1 MAVVVIR
8 EESGIMAQVLVE
20 PDRGSGLGLKF
31 LPFWIVLLSPALQP
45 MATAESHGA
54 LKGTVTLKETG
65 EPLHHV
71 SVAIEDLG
79 RSTVTEHDGAYEF
92 EGVPPGTY
100 HLVGHLDSLFTE
112 VHTSVTIDAGT
123 TTEADI
129 VLELLPRRYE
139 VTVTG
144 HEEHETVFE
153 AFQSIESLGPYD
165 LAESANVSV
174 GELLD
179 HKVGTGIAKRGF
191 GPGASR
197 PIIRGFDG
205 DRILILE
212 DGVRTG
218 SLASQSG
225 DHGELI
231 NPAQLERMEIVKG
244 SGHAALQWER
254 HGGDGQCHQPPSP
267 GSSPPPRGRPRFRL
281 RLGWDHQCIGRG
293 QRRGRVRRRRVV
305 VLGPGRRRPNRRLH
319 GARAGHDL
327 QLPLEDDQRRRRIR
341 VLRRE
346 DVLQP
351 GDQI

>member
-1 MAVVVIR
+1 MTI
-8 EESGIMAQVLVE
+8 E
-20 PDRGSGLGLKF
+20 PGK
-31 LPFWIVLLSPALQP
+31 
-45 MATAESHGA
+45 
-54 LKGTVTLKETG
+54 
-65 EPLHHV
+65 
-71 SVAIEDLG
+71 
-79 RSTVTEHDGAYEF
+79 
-92 EGVPPGTY
+92 
-100 HLVGHLDSLFTE
+100 
-112 VHTSVTIDAGT
+112 

-165 LAESANVSV
+165 LAESADISV

-212 DGVRTG
+212 DGIRTG

-244 SGHAALQWER
+244 PATLLPGGGRAARDGTVEWAVRILGTDER
-254 HGGDGQCHQPPSP
+254 L
-267 GSSPPPRGRPRFRL
+267 FRL
-281 RLGWDHQCIGRG
+281 RRGSAGAAGRPE
-293 QRRGRVRRRRVV
+293 RIRGF
-305 VLGPGRRRPNRRLH
+305 RLA
-319 GARAGHDL
+319 GARF
-327 QLPLEDDQRRRRIR
+327 R
-341 VLRRE
+341 
-346 DVLQP
+346 
-351 GDQI
+351 